1 VLDPFVVAVMG
12 PFDSPE
18 FFEAL
23 TSAGPEVEVVSLP
36 YFESTE
42 LRTAKGL
49 NHGRDPHGH
58 EVPDINAD
66 DRAKLARA
74 TAIVAMDLPAN
85 INELAPNLQ
94 WFQGISAGFEHL
106 DCEQLRDMGV
116 AQTTAS
122 GIAAVPIA
130 EFVIGRL
137 LQVWKHLRELDARQI
152 EHNWEMLYG
161 TQMQGRTIGVIGLGA
176 IGRAVAVRAKAF
188 GMTVLATRAS
198 AKPGDAD
205 PDVDELFPA
214 HALDEILPRCDVVVL
229 TLPSTPELTDLMDSQ
244 RISLM
249 ASGAILVNVSR
260 GIHVVEPDLIA
271 ALDSGHLGA
280 AILDVTRFE
289 PLPQGD
295 PLWDAPNLYLS
306 PHSAVSLDR
315 YEETLTA
322 LVRDNLGRFLRGEV
336 LRNVVNDPQ

>member
-1 VLDPFVVAVMG
+1 VVDPFVIAVMG

-23 TSAGPEVEVVSLP
+23 RSVDPRVEVVWLP

-49 NHGRDPHGH
+49 NQGRDPHGH
-58 EVPDINAD
+58 EVPEISID
-66 DRAKLARA
+66 DQAKLARA
-74 TAIVAMDLPAN
+74 NAIIAMDLPAK

-106 DCEQLRDMGV
+106 GCEQLRDMGV
-116 AQTTAS
+116 AQTAAS
-122 GIAAVPIA
+122 GIGAVPIA

-152 EHNWEMLYG
+152 EHNWDMLYG
-161 TQMQGRTIGVIGLGA
+161 TQMQGRVIGVIGLGA
-176 IGRAVAVRAKAF
+176 IGREVAVRAKAF

-198 AKPGDAD
+198 AKPGDVD

-214 HALDEILPRCDVVVL
+214 YALDDILPSCDVVVL

-244 RISLM
+244 RIGLM
-249 ASGAILVNVSR
+249 AEGAILVNVSR

-271 ALDSGHLGA
+271 ALHSGRLSA

-289 PLPQGD
+289 PLPEDD
-295 PLWDAPNLYLS
+295 PLWEAPNLYLS

-315 YEETLTA
+315 YEATLTR
-322 LVRDNLGRFLRGEV
+322 LVRDNLGRLLRGDA
-336 LRNVVNDPQ
+336 LRNVVNDQR